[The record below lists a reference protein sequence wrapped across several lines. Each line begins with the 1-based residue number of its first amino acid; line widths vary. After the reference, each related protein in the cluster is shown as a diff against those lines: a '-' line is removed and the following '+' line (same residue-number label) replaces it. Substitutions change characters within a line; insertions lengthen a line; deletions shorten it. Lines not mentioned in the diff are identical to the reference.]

1 VIARK
6 QRVMR
11 QDRLLTA
18 LSAHL
23 AALYRVVDRVADA
36 GTDADEVIEHLARLA
51 ASGVI
56 AVRKGQERAWLLT
69 MLLRLIG
76 AREAPAEQVR
86 LPRLPGPVTPR
97 RSMDVPPASLE
108 RLADALQEMEKLER
122 ASVVL
127 VVQEGLSL
135 EQAAMLL
142 GGTRQAFA
150 QAYAE
155 GLESLDDELLDVLMS
170 P

>member
-1 VIARK
+1 LIARK

-11 QDRLLTA
+11 QERLLTA
-18 LSAHL
+18 LSNHL
-23 AALYRVVDRVADA
+23 AALYRVADRVADA

-51 ASGVI
+51 ASGVMT
-56 AVRKGQERAWLLT
+56 VRKGQERAWLLT
-69 MLLRLIG
+69 TLLRLIG
-76 AREAPAEQVR
+76 AREAPSEQVR
-86 LPRLPGPVTPR
+86 LPRLPGPATPR
-97 RSMDVPPASLE
+97 RSMDVPAASLE

-122 ASVVL
+122 ATVVL

-135 EQAAMLL
+135 EQAAALL